1 MKIHIREIGLAAF
14 IALRE
19 NKKENF
25 ECENGSFVFESEKSK
40 KGWMMEYL
48 KSECYEHDE
57 LVMRLRDVV
66 KNNRR

>member
-19 NKKENF
+19 NKKEDF
-25 ECENGSFVFESEKSK
+25 ECENGAFVFENEKSK
-40 KGWMMEYL
+40 KEWMMEYL